1 MIPFFKRIHDKMNGA
16 ERMSDNSNKKIL
28 IVSDTHGSNE
38 LYLQLIERLKPLDA
52 VIHCGDTDGKDQ
64 TILMSPDCPVY
75 LVQGN
80 NDFFSDAPREQE
92 FTIGRYRVLL
102 THGHHYYISMG
113 NEILK
118 QEARARGCDIVMYG
132 HTHRPVID
140 TSSDVIAINPGSLT
154 YPRQENRRPSYII
167 MTLDDKGEAK
177 FDLQYLA

>member
-1 MIPFFKRIHDKMNGA
+1 
-16 ERMSDNSNKKIL
+16 MSDNDHGKIL
-28 IVSDTHGSNE
+28 IVSDTHGSNA
-38 LYLQLIERLKPLDA
+38 LYLQLLERLGPLDA

-80 NDFFSDAPREQE
+80 NDFFSQAPREQE
-92 FTIGRYRVLL
+92 FVIGKHKIML

-118 QEARARGCDIVMYG
+118 QEAYARGCDIVMYG

-140 TSSDVIAINPGSLT
+140 YSGPVIALNPGSLT

-167 MTLDDKGEAK
+167 MTLDDAGEAH
-177 FDLQYLA
+177 FEIRYV

>member
-1 MIPFFKRIHDKMNGA
+1 MDKDGT
-16 ERMSDNSNKKIL
+16 KKIL
-28 IVSDTHGSNE
+28 IVSDTHGSNA
-38 LYLQLIERLKPLDA
+38 LYLQLIERLRPLDA

-92 FTIGRYRVLL
+92 FNIGRHKIML

-118 QEARARGCDIVMYG
+118 QEAMARGCDIVMYG
-132 HTHRPVID
+132 HTHRPVVD
-140 TSSDVIAINPGSLT
+140 MSGPVIAVNPGSLT
-154 YPRQENRRPSYII
+154 YPRQENRKPSYVI
-167 MTLDDKGEAK
+167 MTVDSSDEVSFEIK
-177 FDLQYLA
+177 YV